1 MVNPN
6 RLVKSA
12 WIAAEVSRE
21 KSEKVLVVEAYI
33 AVSPLEGGFD
43 AGRYGRLVEDVRR
56 ILAENPDIDRASILS
71 MHRES
76 RCAALF
82 RRGACEDE
90 RHHEARHEERQP
102 ELVA

>member
-1 MVNPN
+1 MVMPN

-12 WIAAEVSRE
+12 WIAAEVTRNTAE
-21 KSEKVLVVEAYI
+21 KILVVEAYI
-33 AVSPLEGGFD
+33 AVSPLESGYD
-43 AGRYGRLVEDVRR
+43 SARYGQLVEDVRR

-71 MHRES
+71 VHRES

-82 RRGACEDE
+82 RRAVPDCEGAK
-90 RHHEARHEERQP
+90 P

>member
-33 AVSPLEGGFD
+33 AVSPLESGYD
-43 AGRYGRLVEDVRR
+43 ADRYGRLVEDVRR
-56 ILAENPDIDRASILS
+56 ILADNPDIDRASILS
-71 MHRES
+71 VHRES

-82 RRGACEDE
+82 RRSVCE
-90 RHHEARHEERQP
+90 EERRP

>member
-1 MVNPN
+1 MVMPN

-12 WIAAEVSRE
+12 WIAAEVTRDSA
-21 KSEKVLVVEAYI
+21 EKVLVVEAYI
-33 AVSPLEGGFD
+33 AVSPLESGYD
-43 AGRYGRLVEDVRR
+43 AVRYGHLVEDVRR

-71 MHRES
+71 VHRES

-82 RRGACEDE
+82 RRAVPDCEGK
-90 RHHEARHEERQP
+90 P

>member
-12 WIAAEVSRE
+12 WIAAEVTRDSAE
-21 KSEKVLVVEAYI
+21 KILVVEAYV
-33 AVSPLEGGFD
+33 AVSPLESGFD
-43 AGRYGRLVEDVRR
+43 AGRYGQLVEDVRR
-56 ILAENPDIDRASILS
+56 ILADNPDIDRASILS
-71 MHRES
+71 VHRES

-82 RRGACEDE
+82 RRAAPE
-90 RHHEARHEERQP
+90 EAAKP